1 MTWPE
6 ILMTGQNIKDLMMRS
21 HIPNICQQSGT
32 DVWCTQLN
40 DPLQFQKREMRLPEA
55 DGLLSWVNQV
65 LEAIPSTCD
74 HTLCSCRRALSWVL
88 PCCLMN
94 SSPHVQLSSSPVW
107 QTTWD
112 TRWLTQPQRKCI
124 TWPLQKANARHTVKA
139 LDPVS
144 WPEDKFDMKYG
155 GAEVLHLC
163 KVLSGVKRGVFLC
176 TCYIRSSTKSCQD
189 CCFYH

>member
-1 MTWPE
+1 MYDAHSLTTRCNSKKERWDCQKQMGCYLE
-6 ILMTGQNIKDLMMRS
+6 LIKFWKPWFS
-21 HIPNICQQSGT
+21 
-32 DVWCTQLN
+32 
-40 DPLQFQKREMRLPEA
+40 
-55 DGLLSWVNQV
+55 
-65 LEAIPSTCD
+65 IPSTCD
-74 HTLCSCRRALSWVL
+74 HTLCSCRRALSWVFL
-88 PCCLMN
+88 CCLMN

-189 CCFYH
+189 CCCYH